1 MRIHDDR
8 PGGAGGYPDDR
19 NYGAHAQ
26 QPGAGAQGAPSAAQG
41 APSARSMQSLSA
53 QKYNY
58 YDDDDGYSDAEAT
71 SMVDQRGSASG
82 DYYDELGDSRKP
94 FGWNAGTDLGLL
106 ILRLAL
112 GGLFLAH
119 GVQKLFGVLGGPGPD
134 GFAMALSKMGFENSA
149 MLALITGGTELGA
162 GALLVLGLF
171 TPLAAAGIVGVMANA
186 IFLKLGSGFFA
197 ATGGF
202 EFEATLG
209 VLGLGLMFTGPGRVA
224 LDYGRVWFRR
234 PLIFGFIALIIAAA
248 ASAAVLILFHRP

>member
-19 NYGAHAQ
+19 SYGAHAQ
-26 QPGAGAQGAPSAAQG
+26 QPPAGTAAQG
-41 APSARSMQSLSA
+41 APGARSTQSLGA

-71 SMVDQRGSASG
+71 SMVSQRNAPSE
-82 DYYDELGDSRKP
+82 YYDELGNTRKP
-94 FGWNAGTDLGLL
+94 FAWNAGTDIGLL

-112 GGLFLAH
+112 GGIFLAH
-119 GVQKLFGVLGGPGPD
+119 GAQKLFGALGGPGPD
-134 GFAMALSKMGFENSA
+134 GFAEVLGDMGFQQNA
-149 MLALITGGTELGA
+149 MLALVTGGTELGA

-171 TPLAAAGIVGVMANA
+171 TPLAAAGVVGVMANA
-186 IFLKLGSGFFA
+186 VFVKLGAGFFA
-197 ATGGF
+197 ASGGF
-202 EFEATLG
+202 ELEATLG

-234 PLIFGFIALIIAAA
+234 PLVFGFISLIIALAA
-248 ASAAVLILFHRP
+248 AAAVLLLFHRP